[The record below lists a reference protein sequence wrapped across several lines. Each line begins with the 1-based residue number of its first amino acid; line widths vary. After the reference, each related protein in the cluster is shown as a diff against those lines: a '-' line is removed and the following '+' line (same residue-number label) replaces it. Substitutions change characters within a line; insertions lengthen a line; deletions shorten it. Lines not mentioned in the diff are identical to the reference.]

1 MVMMLLAPASK
12 IARGSENT
20 TTLPAMGPEDKIEV
34 YYFHYSRRCATC
46 EAVESETKK
55 ALEEYFK
62 DEMEA
67 GTITFLSVNIE
78 EETNAPMVESMEV
91 SGQSLLF
98 VRGDKKKDLTNDAFM
113 NARTKPEK
121 YRKLVKRTVEDLM
134 K

>member
-12 IARGSENT
+12 MVNGSENAT
-20 TTLPAMGPEDKIEV
+20 ILPSMGPGDKIEV

-62 DEMEA
+62 NEMDA
-67 GTITFLSVNIE
+67 GTVTFLSVNIE

-98 VRGDKKKDLTNDAFM
+98 VSGDEKKDLTNDAFM

-121 YRKLVKRTVEDLM
+121 YRKLVKRTVDGLM
-134 K
+134 E